1 MEGKKYPTTLQQKA
15 LDNLVANGGTVTKA
29 MRDAGYSENTVQT
42 PSKLTESKG
51 FKELCEQYGLTDN
64 LLLSSL
70 VEDIKKKEQNRKAEL
85 ELGFKIK
92 GRLTEKLDVESGGK
106 PIQIYGGI
114 SIQGH
119 DSNPEDIFPSQENT
133 SGGGGDISE

>member
-1 MEGKKYPTTLQQKA
+1 MEGKKYPTELQKKA
-15 LDNLVANGGTVTKA
+15 LDNLVANGGTIAEA
-29 MRDAGYSENTVQT
+29 MRGAGYDATTARN

-92 GRLTEKLDVESGGK
+92 GRLTEKVDVMSDGEKLQPLLVKFLNGNENDNNRNTAGV
-106 PIQIYGGI
+106 
-114 SIQGH
+114 
-119 DSNPEDIFPSQENT
+119 QEVV
-133 SGGGGDISE
+133 

>member
-1 MEGKKYPTTLQQKA
+1 MATEKQKA
-15 LDNLVANGGTVTKA
+15 AVDNLVENRGSSVSGA
-29 MRDAGYSENTVQT
+29 MRKAGYDETTAKN
-42 PSKLTESKG
+42 PKNLTESVG

-92 GRLTEKLDVESGGK
+92 GRLTEKVDVMSDGEKLQPLLVKFLNGNENDNNRNTAGV
-106 PIQIYGGI
+106 
-114 SIQGH
+114 
-119 DSNPEDIFPSQENT
+119 QEVV
-133 SGGGGDISE
+133 